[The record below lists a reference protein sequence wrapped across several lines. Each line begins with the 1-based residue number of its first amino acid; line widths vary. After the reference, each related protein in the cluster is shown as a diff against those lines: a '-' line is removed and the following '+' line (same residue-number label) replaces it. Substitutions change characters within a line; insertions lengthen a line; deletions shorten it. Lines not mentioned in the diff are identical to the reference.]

1 MADCA
6 LAEDLAPPA
15 GVSRAGLLSSWLLR
29 TMRRGG
35 RGGHDYGCVLLTGAT
50 GFVGRAVLAELL
62 ERGAEV
68 RCLVRASSDA
78 EAVARLQHALLL
90 ARRWRPEWRARL
102 RVARG
107 ALGPEGL
114 GMGADAWAALARST
128 AAIVHCGAAV
138 DLKKGYAFHRRAN
151 VLGTRE
157 VLRLAGAARARLI
170 FVSTTDVLPHAA
182 AGVAAAEVAAAE
194 TACGAA
200 EVKAADSGYAASKA
214 SPYPRSRSLSAAY
227 LRSQPILA
235 AYLPF
240 RFREAVG
247 EVLVSRAVARGE
259 VAGCIARLGMVS
271 ACARTGRS
279 HPHHAPRLAV
289 ISPRIRLISP
299 DLHDLPDLP
308 LISPHLA

>member
-1 MADCA
+1 MADCT

-35 RGGHDYGCVLLTGAT
+35 RGRHDYGCVLLTGAT

-157 VLRLAGAARARLI
+157 VLRLAAAARARLI

-214 SPYPRSRSLSAAY
+214 SPLPPFPLSLRRLPPPSTYPSRLPPLSLSRGGGRGAGEQGGGARRGGR
-227 LRSQPILA
+227 LHRTPRHGVGVRAHRKVTPTPRPTSRRDLA
-235 AYLPF
+235 EDP
-240 RFREAVG
+240 
-247 EVLVSRAVARGE
+247 
-259 VAGCIARLGMVS
+259 
-271 ACARTGRS
+271 
-279 HPHHAPRLAV
+279 
-289 ISPRIRLISP
+289 P
-299 DLHDLPDLP
+299 DL
-308 LISPHLA
+308 A